1 MVLAGNKAK
10 CLSLV
15 NHTTKTIHHH
25 HHHHHHHAPVTLT
38 SVITFGGK
46 KMQSCREEYFS
57 SKYFKEN
64 VDEM

>member
-1 MVLAGNKAK
+1 MVPAGNKAK
-10 CLSLV
+10 HLSSV
-15 NHTTKTIHHH
+15 NHTTKTIHHQ
-25 HHHHHHHAPVTLT
+25 HHAPVTLT

>member
-1 MVLAGNKAK
+1 MVPAGNKAK
-10 CLSLV
+10 HLSSV
-15 NHTTKTIHHH
+15 NHTTKTI

-38 SVITFGGK
+38 SVIIFGGK

-57 SKYFKEN
+57 SKCFKEN